1 MKINLRKPGV
11 EMNFIKRL
19 FCAHDWQFVRNIYGD
34 EIYEF
39 GGDRSVWRC
48 SKCGKVESRHQ
59 FVQPAKNE
67 D

>member
-1 MKINLRKPGV
+1 
-11 EMNFIKRL
+11 MNFIKRL

-59 FVQPAKNE
+59 FVQPAKG
-67 D
+67 DD